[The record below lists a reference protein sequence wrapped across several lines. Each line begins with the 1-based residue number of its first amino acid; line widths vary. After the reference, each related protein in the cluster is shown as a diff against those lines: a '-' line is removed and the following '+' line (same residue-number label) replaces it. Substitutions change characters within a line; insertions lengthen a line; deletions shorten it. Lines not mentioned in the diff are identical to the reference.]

1 MWQFL
6 KFRRLVTSNGKAC
19 FVIDFN
25 FNFFL
30 PGDFFLPPFV
40 LTNVLRE
47 DVAVWEKYVSHKCCY
62 QVCQYSVKKT

>member
-6 KFRRLVTSNGKAC
+6 KFRRLVTSNGKQWHALSLTLTL
-19 FVIDFN
+19 I
-25 FNFFL
+25 FFL

-47 DVAVWEKYVSHKCCY
+47 DVAV
-62 QVCQYSVKKT
+62 